1 MKRVVIGTAGHVD
14 HGKTSLIRAIT
25 GIDCDR
31 LKEEKERGLTIELGF
46 ASMSLPSGERVG
58 VVDVPG
64 HVRFIRHMLSG
75 ASGIDL
81 VLLVI
86 AADEGVMPQTR
97 EHVQICELL
106 GIQRGV
112 VALTKTDLVDADL
125 LELATGDVRDFIA
138 GTFLHD
144 APIVPVSS
152 TTGSGLDELLAEL
165 DRQVAMVRERQ
176 VTGIPVLPVDR
187 VFTIKGFGTVVT
199 GTLARGTFTGEMEVE
214 VLPAGRTA
222 KIRTI
227 QVHDEDV
234 DKALA
239 GMRTAV
245 NLQGLSIE
253 DIDRGQWIAPAGVF
267 DTTRL
272 IDAKISLLRKPGRGG
287 IRMYIGSAEIMGDI
301 SIHTADGQTAGRIR
315 LKEPVV
321 ASYGDRFIL
330 RAVSPSATIG
340 GGTVLNPHPARRFSE
355 EVIIDLLSEDPARRI
370 IGLAKDAGM
379 HGIARRVI
387 DAVFADASART
398 EKAIGGL
405 LSTGEIIRFDAA
417 NDLFVHA
424 VYMEKLRGILLSSVK
439 EYHTANP
446 SSPGIP
452 REHLR
457 SSVQGGVDPKL
468 FHRVLQDL
476 VKKGDLAESGH
487 NISEPGFSASLAA
500 DRTGMS
506 DRMAAVIEQA
516 AFEPPRVAELAETLG
531 ISPKDVTEV
540 LGFLCREGRLVKIKD
555 DIYLSSRYE
564 EALKERV
571 REFIGKNASMAAPDM
586 KAVVGVSRKF
596 AIPYLEYLDRIHFT
610 MRVGDVRKLSAAK
623 QS

>member
-14 HGKTSLIRAIT
+14 HGKTSLIKAIT

-97 EHVQICELL
+97 EHMQICELL
-106 GIQRGV
+106 GIGRGV
-112 VALTKTDLVDADL
+112 VALTKKDLVDDDL

-144 APIVPVSS
+144 APIIPVSS
-152 TTGSGLDELLAEL
+152 TTGEGLEALLAEL
-165 DRQVAMVRERQ
+165 DAQVALVHERQ

-199 GTLARGTFTGEMEVE
+199 GTLTRGTFTGEMEVE
-214 VLPAGRTA
+214 VLPAGREA
-222 KIRTI
+222 RIRNL

-234 DKALA
+234 NQALA

-245 NLQGLSIE
+245 NLQGLSTE
-253 DIDRGQWIAPAGVF
+253 DIERGQWVVPAGVF

-272 IDAKISLLRKPGRGG
+272 IDAKVTLLRRPGRGG
-287 IRMYIGSAEIMGDI
+287 IRLYLGTAEVMGDI
-301 SIHTADGQTAGRIR
+301 SLHTVNGQDAGRIR
-315 LKEPVV
+315 LKAPVV

-330 RAVSPSATIG
+330 RAVSPSVTIG

-355 EVIIDLLSEDPARRI
+355 EVMEDLLSDDPARRI
-370 IGLAKDAGM
+370 VGLTKDGGM

-387 DAVFADASART
+387 DAVFPDAPART
-398 EKAIGGL
+398 EKAIAQL
-405 LSTGEIIRFDAA
+405 LSSGDIVRFDAVG
-417 NDLFVHA
+417 DLFAHSSHLD
-424 VYMEKLRGILLSSVK
+424 KLKGILVSRVHD
-439 EYHTANP
+439 YHAANP
-446 SSPGIP
+446 SSSGIS

-468 FHRVLQDL
+468 FHKVLQDL
-476 VKKGDLAESGH
+476 VKKGELAESGH
-487 NISEPGFSASLAA
+487 TISKPGFSASLAA

-506 DRMAAVIEQA
+506 DRMASMIDKAL
-516 AFEPPRVAELAETLG
+516 FEPPRVAEMAEALR
-531 ISPKDVTEV
+531 ISAKEAGEI

-555 DIYLSSRYE
+555 DIYLSRTNE
-564 EALKERV
+564 EALRERV
-571 REFIGKNASMAAPDM
+571 REFIEKNASMAASDM
-586 KAVVGVSRKF
+586 KVVVGVSRKY
-596 AIPYLEYLDRIHFT
+596 AIPYLEYRGLRTSARMISFL
-610 MRVGDVRKLSAAK
+610 VIVRPLS
-623 QS
+623 

>member
-1 MKRVVIGTAGHVD
+1 
-14 HGKTSLIRAIT
+14 
-25 GIDCDR
+25 
-31 LKEEKERGLTIELGF
+31 
-46 ASMSLPSGERVG
+46 
-58 VVDVPG
+58 
-64 HVRFIRHMLSG
+64 
-75 ASGIDL
+75 
-81 VLLVI
+81 
-86 AADEGVMPQTR
+86 PQTR

-106 GIQRGV
+106 GIERGV
-112 VALTKTDLVDADL
+112 VALTKKDLVDEDL
-125 LELATGDVRDFIA
+125 LELATGDVRDFIK

-144 APIVPVSS
+144 APIIPVSS
-152 TTGSGLDELLAEL
+152 TTGEGLAALLAEL
-165 DRQVAMVRERQ
+165 DAQVALVRERQ

-199 GTLARGTFTGEMEVE
+199 GTLYRGTFTGDMEVE
-214 VLPAGRTA
+214 VLPVGKTA

-245 NLQGLSIE
+245 NLQGISTGDIE
-253 DIDRGQWIAPAGVF
+253 RGQWVVPAGVF

-272 IDAKISLLRKPGRGG
+272 IDARLTLLRKPGRGG
-287 IRMYIGSAEIMGDI
+287 IRLYIGTAEVMGEI
-301 SIHTADGQTAGRIR
+301 SLHVVDGQTAGRIR
-315 LKEPVV
+315 LKTPVA

-355 EVIIDLLSEDPARRI
+355 EVIADLLSEDPARRI
-370 IGLAKDAGM
+370 TGLAKDAGM

-387 DAVFADASART
+387 DAVFADASARMDKT
-398 EKAIGGL
+398 LGGL
-405 LSTGEIIRFDAA
+405 LSTGDIVRFDTAG
-417 NDLFVHA
+417 DLFVHQS
-424 VYMEKLRGILLSSVK
+424 YLTKLRGVLLARVR
-439 EYHTANP
+439 EYHESNP
-446 SSPGIP
+446 SSPGIS

-468 FHRVLQDL
+468 FHKVLADL
-476 VKKGDLAESGH
+476 VKKGDLAESGPT
-487 NISEPGFSASLAA
+487 ISEPGFSASLAS
-500 DRTGMS
+500 DRTGLG
-506 DRMAAVIEQA
+506 DRMAALIERA
-516 AFEPPRVAELAETLG
+516 AFEPPRVAELAEALG
-531 ISPKDVTEV
+531 IPARETAEV

-555 DIYLSSRYE
+555 DIYLARSAE

-571 REFIGKNASMAAPDM
+571 REFIEKNRSMAAPDM

-610 MRVGDVRKLSAAK
+610 MRVGDVRKLAASR
-623 QS
+623 QP